1 MVRLSER
8 LEKIAGF
15 IDAGMTAA
23 DVGTDHGY
31 IPIYLIQNGI
41 SPYVIASDINSGPL
55 EKMEENL
62 QKHMGGDRKGIMMRH
77 GPGLEVLEPGEADA
91 VVIAGMGGLLIEEIL
106 EKEPEVT
113 NSVKRFILQ
122 PRNAPDKLRKW
133 LLDKGFR
140 ITGEVLA
147 EESRFVWEIICAEP
161 GGGAGSKEEYFSG
174 SPEQYLVGQLVIR
187 NSDPLLEKFI
197 SNKIR
202 VLGEIAENAGKS
214 ASDAAAE
221 QKKAAE
227 EKIHLL
233 EGIMKNV
240 GQKI

>member
-15 IDAGMTAA
+15 VGPGMRAA
-23 DVGTDHGY
+23 DIGTDHGY

-41 SPYVIASDINSGPL
+41 SPYVIASDINTGPL

-62 QKHMGGDRKGIMMRH
+62 KKHMGDDRKGIIMRH

-106 EKEPEVT
+106 EKDPERT

-133 LLDKGFR
+133 LLEKGFR
-140 ITGEVLA
+140 ITDEVLA
-147 EESRFVWEIICAEP
+147 RESRFVWEIICAEP
-161 GGGAGSKEEYFSG
+161 GFGAEAKKEYFSG
-174 SPEQYLVGQLVIR
+174 NPEQYLAGQHIIR
-187 NSDPLLEKFI
+187 NSDPLLGEFI

-202 VLGEIAENAGKS
+202 IEREIAENAGKS
-214 ASDAAAE
+214 GSDGAAA
-221 QKKAAE
+221 QKRAAE
-227 EKIHLL
+227 ERIKTL
-233 EGIMKNV
+233 EGIMEYVDK
-240 GQKI
+240 QK

>member
-15 IDAGMTAA
+15 VDAGMTAA

-41 SPYVIASDINSGPL
+41 SPYVIASDINAGPL

-62 QKHMGGDRKGIMMRH
+62 QKHMGDDRKGIIMRH
-77 GPGLEVLEPGEADA
+77 GPGLEVLKPGEADA

-106 EKEPEVT
+106 GKSPEVT
-113 NSVKRFILQ
+113 DSVKRFILQ

-140 ITGEVLA
+140 ITEEVLA
-147 EESRFVWEIICAEP
+147 KESRFVWEIICAEP
-161 GGGAGSKEEYFSG
+161 GAGECAKDEYFSG
-174 SPEQYLVGQLVIR
+174 SPEQYIVGQHVIR
-187 NSDPLLEKFI
+187 NSDPLLEEFV

-202 VLGEIAENAGKS
+202 VEREIAENAGKS
-214 ASDAAAE
+214 VSFSAAE
-221 QKKAAE
+221 QKKEAE
-227 EKIHLL
+227 EKIRLL

-240 GQKI
+240 GQKR